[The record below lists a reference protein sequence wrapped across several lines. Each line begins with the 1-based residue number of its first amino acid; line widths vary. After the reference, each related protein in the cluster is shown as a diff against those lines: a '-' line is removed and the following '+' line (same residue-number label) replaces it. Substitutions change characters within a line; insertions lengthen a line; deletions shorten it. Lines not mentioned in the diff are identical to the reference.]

1 MRRLPE
7 VASWILHVTR
17 DTTRCVHPDAL
28 GRAAARSSTAC
39 SRGAVDEGPFR
50 VATGGKTVTWIT
62 SSIDVQAKK
71 LDDVYTV
78 LGRIGLLAI
87 VFGTLLQMLATLER
101 R

>member
-1 MRRLPE
+1 VSKVLNMFGLLFNLAG
-7 VASWILHVTR
+7 VVVLF
-17 DTTRCVHPDAL
+17 L
-28 GRAAARSSTAC
+28 FGM
-39 SRGAVDEGPFR
+39 PFR

-78 LGRIGLLAI
+78 LGWIGLLPI
-87 VFGTLLQMLATLER
+87 VFGTLLQRLATLER